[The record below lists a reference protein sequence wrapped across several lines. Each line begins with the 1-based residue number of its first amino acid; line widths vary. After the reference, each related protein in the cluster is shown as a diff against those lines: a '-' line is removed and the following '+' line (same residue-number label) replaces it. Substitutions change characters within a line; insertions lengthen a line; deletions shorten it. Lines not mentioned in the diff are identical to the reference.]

1 MCISILINSF
11 LKYKILTK
19 IDRMPDD
26 KKRFP
31 KRLAFDTDPHVFED
45 NKFYII
51 TAKRSNKKTYFWL
64 IVCVV
69 VVLLACLFP
78 V

>member
-1 MCISILINSF
+1 
-11 LKYKILTK
+11 
-19 IDRMPDD
+19 MPDE

-31 KRLAFDTDPHVFED
+31 KRLNFDQNPLLFEE

-51 TAKRSNKKTYFWL
+51 TAKRSNNKTYFWL
-64 IVCVV
+64 TTCIV

-78 V
+78 VKKK